1 MIWVRSQNKEV
12 LVEVEN
18 LAIFSKEGSYEI
30 HSYTECLGKYST
42 KEKALKVL
50 DMIQERIQKGS
61 KYKRRVVYYA
71 QEYQG
76 RNDYDYGEIVFPMPQ
91 DDEVEV

>member
-50 DMIQERIQKGS
+50 DKIQRAIISQLCDIN
-61 KYKRRVVYYA
+61 R
-71 QEYQG
+71 
-76 RNDYDYGEIVFPMPQ
+76 IVFQMPQ
-91 DDEVEV
+91 DDEVEE

>member
-50 DMIQERIQKGS
+50 DMIQELIL
-61 KYKRRVVYYA
+61 YTYYGGIEPKKLF
-71 QEYQG
+71 Q
-76 RNDYDYGEIVFPMPQ
+76 MPQ
-91 DDEVEV
+91 DDEVEE